1 MKIETTNLGKRFN
14 REWVFRHFN
23 FNSEEGKTYVIL
35 GPNGS
40 GKSTLLQ
47 TLMGMAPPSEGTLKY
62 LSGNNPQS
70 ADTLYKHIAMCAPY
84 QDLIDEF
91 TLVEMT
97 KFHFKF
103 KKCLTTPEAFL
114 DQTEL
119 SHAAHKFI
127 GTFSSGMKQ
136 RLKVALAL
144 YSECDLLFLD
154 EPCTNMDNKAIDW
167 YNRQFEKTRGNRT
180 VFIASNQSHEY
191 PETALSLNILGYK

>member
-1 MKIETTNLGKRFN
+1 MKIESANLGKRFN

-23 FNSEEGKTYVIL
+23 FDSEEGKTYVIL

-47 TLMGMAPPSEGTLKY
+47 TLMGISPPSEGTLTY
-62 LSGNNPQS
+62 FSGEKQIS
-70 ADTLYKHIAMCAPY
+70 AEVLYKHIAMCAPY

-91 TLVEMT
+91 TLVEMMN
-97 KFHFKF
+97 FHFKF
-103 KKCLTTPEAFL
+103 KKCLTPLEAFL

-154 EPCTNMDNKAIDW
+154 EPCTNMDNKAIEW
-167 YNRQFEKTRGNRT
+167 YNLQLVKTKGDRT
-180 VFIASNQSHEY
+180 VFIASNQPHEY
-191 PETALSLNILGYK
+191 PETAISLNILGYK